1 MKNLLSG
8 IAAGVLISI
17 GGSVYLACEN
27 KVVGAVFFSVALL
40 CICYKGYSLYTGR
53 IGYLAKDHKKSDL
66 ASVFIGLVGN
76 AIATVACG
84 ILVSLALP
92 SLSETAGVLRD
103 AKLAQPLYS
112 AFIRGI
118 FCGVLMYLAVSI
130 FKENNKNPIAIIFC
144 IPVFILSGFEH
155 SVADIFYFAASA
167 SFKLQMPLYTLII
180 VLGNSAGSL
189 LLCAADN
196 RLRGRE

>member
-8 IAAGVLISI
+8 IIAGILISI

-53 IGYLAKDHKKSDL
+53 IGYLAREHKKSDF
-66 ASVFIGLVGN
+66 ASVFVGLAGN
-76 AIATVACG
+76 AIATVICG
-84 ILVSLALP
+84 ILISLTLP
-92 SLSETAGVLRD
+92 ALSETAGVLRD

-112 AFIRGI
+112 AFVRGI

-155 SVADIFYFAASA
+155 SVADIFYLAASA
-167 SFKLQMPLYTLII
+167 SFQPRMILYILII
-180 VLGNSAGSL
+180 VLGNSAGSV

-196 RLRGRE
+196 KLRG